1 MTEEWNWDDVE
12 RIVVVLKDGKQI
24 ELSEEAVK
32 EIRGALVLKAIH
44 GM

>member
-12 RIVVVLKDGKQI
+12 RIIVVLKDGKQI
-24 ELSEEAVK
+24 ELSEEAVE
-32 EIRGALVLKAIH
+32 EIRSALVLRAIH

>member
-12 RIVVVLKDGKQI
+12 RVIVVLKDGRQI
-24 ELSEEAVK
+24 ELSEEGVG
-32 EIRGALVLKAIH
+32 EIRGALVLRAVH